1 MSNSTPKTPVPLG
14 TGVSPFGDTG
24 PADTNGDRLP
34 AILEGNE
41 AALAEAVVHMVVV
54 GGGLLVSGTR
64 DGGALGIHVFY
75 GRNKWSKYA
84 ASPEALS
91 ALLEAISHWEPKTPV
106 PIAPTGLRTRQA
118 PR

>member
-1 MSNSTPKTPVPLG
+1 VTNSTPRTPVPFG
-14 TGVSPFGDTG
+14 PGASPFGDDG
-24 PADTNGDRLP
+24 PADTTGDRLP

-41 AALAEAVVHMVVV
+41 AQLAEAVVHMVVV
-54 GGGLLVSGTR
+54 GGGLLASGTR
-64 DGGALGIHVFY
+64 DGGAIGLHVFY

-106 PIAPTGLRTRQA
+106 PVALRPSQTRQA